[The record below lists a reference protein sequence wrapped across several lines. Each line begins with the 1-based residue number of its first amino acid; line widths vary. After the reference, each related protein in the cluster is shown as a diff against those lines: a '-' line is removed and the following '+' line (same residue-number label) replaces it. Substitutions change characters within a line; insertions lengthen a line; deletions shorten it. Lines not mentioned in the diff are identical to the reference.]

1 MYNLYEIK
9 VDLLKIGN
17 TSEKADELI
26 EEYIKWDKLDKLR
39 TYAQKQRKQLE
50 KEGRSKCTIK

>member
-17 TSEKADELI
+17 TSEKADKLI
-26 EEYIKWDKLDKLR
+26 EEYIKWDKLDELR
-39 TYAQKQRKQLE
+39 TYAQEQRKQLE
-50 KEGRSKCTIK
+50 KEGEK